1 MWVFVFYDLPT
12 ETKKQRKAANEFRKL
27 VLKDGFTMFQFS
39 MYIRPC
45 SSRESAEVH
54 VKRVKNWLPTEGHI
68 VIMTITD
75 KQFGMMDI
83 FYAGERQAKPDEPQQ
98 LTLF

>member
-12 ETKKQRKAANEFRKL
+12 ETKEHRKAMNEFRKL
-27 VLKDGFTMFQFS
+27 MLQDGFWMFQFS

-45 SSRESAEVH
+45 ASRENAEVH
-54 VKRVKNWLPTEGHI
+54 IKRVKKWLPKEGHVGI
-68 VIMTITD
+68 LSLTD
-75 KQFGMMDI
+75 KQFGMMEV
-83 FYAGERQAKPDEPQQ
+83 FYCREKLSKPEEPQQ

>member
-12 ETKKQRKAANEFRKL
+12 ETKKHRKAAAEFRKL
-27 VLKDGFTMFQFS
+27 MIKDGFFMFQFS

-45 SSRESAEVH
+45 ASRESAAVH
-54 VKRVKNWLPTEGHI
+54 IGRVKQWLPKEGHT
-68 VIMTITD
+68 VIMSLTD

-83 FYAGERQAKPDEPQQ
+83 FYGREPQ
-98 LTLF
+98 